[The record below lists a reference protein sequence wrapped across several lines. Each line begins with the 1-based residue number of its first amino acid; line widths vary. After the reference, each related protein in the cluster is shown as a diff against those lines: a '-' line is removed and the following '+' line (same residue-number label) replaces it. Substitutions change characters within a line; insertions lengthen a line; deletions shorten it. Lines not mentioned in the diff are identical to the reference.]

1 MQSIFVQT
9 EFYFKGGK
17 MYLAVMILRKF
28 SNILF
33 RRPFDCLGKGGG
45 HLDQG
50 SKWQM
55 RENSETR
62 TVGPRGTHPDGVRWG
77 NAALLALP
85 KSVCVLEE
93 LRSTLLS
100 VKFYRENVYYH

>member
-1 MQSIFVQT
+1 
-9 EFYFKGGK
+9 
-17 MYLAVMILRKF
+17 
-28 SNILF
+28 
-33 RRPFDCLGKGGG
+33 
-45 HLDQG
+45 
-50 SKWQM
+50 M

-100 VKFYRENVYYH
+100 VKFYRENVYNKITDNKIKP

>member
-1 MQSIFVQT
+1 
-9 EFYFKGGK
+9 
-17 MYLAVMILRKF
+17 
-28 SNILF
+28 
-33 RRPFDCLGKGGG
+33 
-45 HLDQG
+45 
-50 SKWQM
+50 M

-77 NAALLALP
+77 NAALLTLP

-100 VKFYRENVYYH
+100 VKFYRENVYITSMFQYPHSNSISVQYQYNSISAV

>member
-1 MQSIFVQT
+1 MQT
-9 EFYFKGGK
+9 EFLFQRGK
-17 MYLAVMILRKF
+17 NVLGCNDFCENFENFVSTFFLL
-28 SNILF
+28 S
-33 RRPFDCLGKGGG
+33 GKGGG
-45 HLDQG
+45 HLGQG
-50 SKWQM
+50 SRWQM
-55 RENSETR
+55 GENSETR

-77 NAALLALP
+77 NAALLTLP

>member
-1 MQSIFVQT
+1 MAD
-9 EFYFKGGK
+9 G
-17 MYLAVMILRKF
+17 R
-28 SNILF
+28 
-33 RRPFDCLGKGGG
+33 
-45 HLDQG
+45 
-50 SKWQM
+50 
-55 RENSETR
+55 NSETR

-100 VKFYRENVYYH
+100 VKFYRENVYIASMFQYPHFNSDTVLILLL

>member
-1 MQSIFVQT
+1 
-9 EFYFKGGK
+9 
-17 MYLAVMILRKF
+17 
-28 SNILF
+28 
-33 RRPFDCLGKGGG
+33 
-45 HLDQG
+45 
-50 SKWQM
+50 M

-100 VKFYRENVYYH
+100 YRENFIVKMSITTNMFQYPHFNSISVQYQ